1 MYYTV
6 GYDAVLAIALTLNK
20 SISILQAQGKSLEN
34 FTYDDNETSA
44 LFKSI
49 LLNLSFTGMSV
60 SENKCFIFI
69 IF

>member
-1 MYYTV
+1 
-6 GYDAVLAIALTLNK
+6 
-20 SISILQAQGKSLEN
+20 
-34 FTYDDNETSA
+34 

-69 IF
+69 IFWNVRQSV